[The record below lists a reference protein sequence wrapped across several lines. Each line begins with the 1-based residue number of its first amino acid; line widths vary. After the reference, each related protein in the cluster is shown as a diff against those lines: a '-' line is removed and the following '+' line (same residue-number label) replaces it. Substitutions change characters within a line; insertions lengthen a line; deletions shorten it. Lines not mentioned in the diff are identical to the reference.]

1 MRSSGV
7 IPAGQGGP
15 GVESPYVVD
24 PCEVRTGRSTVDSKG
39 HGHDTV
45 IVERTQNW
53 TQRNQIL
60 NKLAQ

>member
-1 MRSSGV
+1 MRPSGV

-15 GVESPYVVD
+15 GVESPYVVV